1 MSKVLAIDYGA
12 KRTGFAISDESKTF
26 AFGLSTQETK
36 NAFAYVEALIPKE
49 KIDTIVIG
57 IPKRLNNELADIVP
71 QIRNFMGRIKNKFPA
86 IKIVEAD
93 ERFTSKMAF
102 QSMIDSGMKQKDR
115 RNKGVVDEISATLIL
130 QSFLESQSAG
140 H

>member
-1 MSKVLAIDYGA
+1 LSKILSIDYGA
-12 KRTGFAISDESKTF
+12 KRTGFAISDESKIF

-36 NAFAYVEALIPKE
+36 NAFSYVEALIPKE

-57 IPKRLNNELADIVP
+57 IPKHLNNEMADIVP
-71 QIRNFMGRIKNKFPA
+71 RIQQFRNQLRNKFPE

-102 QSMIDSGMKQKDR
+102 QSMIDSGMKKKDR
-115 RNKGVVDEISATLIL
+115 QNKSLVDEISATIIL
-130 QSFLESQSAG
+130 QSYLETL
-140 H
+140 